1 MIGAFEGI
9 DGAHSQLV
17 LDAYFRARDIVGQ
30 TLGSAN
36 FREIAMAV
44 AGGRAELGVVPIDNT
59 TIGTI
64 QDAYDLLFEFDL
76 VPGFKTRPPPNGQGY
91 HQRLLSVDGDCHV
104 YRYA

>member
-17 LDAYFRARDIVGQ
+17 LDAYFRARGIAGQ
-30 TLGSAN
+30 TLGTGN

-44 AGGRAELGVVPIDNT
+44 SSGRAELGIMPIDNT
-59 TIGTI
+59 TTGTI

-76 VPGFKTRPPPNGQGY
+76 VPVAELSWRMD
-91 HQRLLSVDGDCHV
+91 HRLVGVPGAALDDV
-104 YRYA
+104 RE